1 MIDDNEMSKL
11 PKNPFHPGEILLE
24 EFLEPMGVT
33 QAAFAQKLG
42 WTKARLNELVK
53 GKRGITAAA
62 ALDLAEALGTSPI
75 LWMNLQAT
83 FDLAKALKARQV
95 A

>member
-1 MIDDNEMSKL
+1 MRQ

-24 EFLEPMGVT
+24 EFLRPAGIT
-33 QAAFAQKLG
+33 QSEFAYKLG
-42 WTKARLNELVK
+42 WTRARLNELIK
-53 GKRGITAAA
+53 GKRGITADS
-62 ALDLAEALGTSPI
+62 ALDLARALGTSAK

-83 FDLAKALKARQV
+83 YDLDEAVKRRKV